1 MAKFL
6 KARTVHRSYHHITR
20 EVVES
25 GMEEEHLRREVER
38 LEGIFLTALFFS
50 TKMGCLVQ
58 PQNSSVFVSFKVIIL
73 YLASLKLSG
82 GGWVVEKYDFNENP
96 VVSLDLDFGLRL
108 KVCQNKIINI

>member
-1 MAKFL
+1 MHENVVFQLVLLFKGCHLYNNYIPNMKFQISMAKFL

-58 PQNSSVFVSFKVIIL
+58 PQKSSVFVCF
-73 YLASLKLSG
+73 
-82 GGWVVEKYDFNENP
+82 F
-96 VVSLDLDFGLRL
+96 
-108 KVCQNKIINI
+108 

>member
-1 MAKFL
+1 MKFQISMAKFL

-38 LEGIFLTALFFS
+38 LEGIFTALFFS

-58 PQNSSVFVSFKVIIL
+58 PQKSSVFVCF
-73 YLASLKLSG
+73 
-82 GGWVVEKYDFNENP
+82 F
-96 VVSLDLDFGLRL
+96 
-108 KVCQNKIINI
+108 